1 VKTIAF
7 FNNKGGVGK
16 TTLVYHLAWMFNE
29 MGIDVVAMDLDPQA
43 NLTSAFLGEEA
54 WGLWYEETGRP
65 TLFGALEPMLDG
77 ADSLGSIPV
86 REVAEHLFLVP
97 GDLSLSRFEDK
108 LADEWSNPT
117 ADPTER
123 FRVTSALSQ
132 AASQASRSCPAQLAL
147 IDVGSGLGA
156 LSRAALLAADGIVI
170 PYSLDPAYFSLRDL
184 AIQIPNW
191 RSEWVERRA
200 LAPHSSLPLPT
211 GEMAIAGYVRLTSN
225 WKRGDSRGG
234 DFIRLPHPELG
245 SLRPNPSL
253 MPLAQ
258 GARKPMFLLKP
269 ADGAIGGHS
278 QAVEQ
283 CYLDFKALAERLISA
298 CDLDVS

>member
-1 VKTIAF
+1 MKTIAF
-7 FNNKGGVGK
+7 FNHKGGVGK

-54 WGLWYEETGRP
+54 WELWYEETGRP
-65 TLFGALEPMLDG
+65 TLFGALEPLLEGSDTPR
-77 ADSLGSIPV
+77 SIPV

-97 GDLSLSRFEDK
+97 GDLSLSRFEDL
-108 LADEWSNPT
+108 LANEWCNPT

-123 FRVTSALSQ
+123 FRVTSAIAQ
-132 AASQASRSCPAQLAL
+132 AASQALGSCPAQLAL

-156 LSRAALLAADGIVI
+156 LSRAALLAADEIVI
-170 PYSLDPAYFSLRDL
+170 PYALDPAYFSLRDL

-200 LAPHSSLPLPT
+200 LAASSHLVVPK
-211 GEMAIAGYVRLTSN
+211 GEMAVVGYVRPFSS
-225 WKRGDSRGG
+225 WHRGDSRSATI
-234 DFIRLPHPELG
+234 DLPEPELA
-245 SLRPNPSL
+245 SLRPYFSL
-253 MPLAQ
+253 MLLAQ
-258 GARKPMFLLKP
+258 EARKPMFLLKP

-283 CYLDFKALAERLISA
+283 CYLDFKALAERLISVCGLA
-298 CDLDVS
+298 GP